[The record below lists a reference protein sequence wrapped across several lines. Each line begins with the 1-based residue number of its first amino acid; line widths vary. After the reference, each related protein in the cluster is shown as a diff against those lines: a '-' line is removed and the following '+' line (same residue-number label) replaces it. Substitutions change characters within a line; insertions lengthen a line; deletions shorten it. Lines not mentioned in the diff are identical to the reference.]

1 MIVVIVIAVCVGLDI
16 TNIFRQREIRRLKER
31 YRRLTF
37 ASPKVAGEAL
47 RLQIVRWKNIAPG
60 HSEKWYLERLIRE
73 LEGGR
78 ISHRQ

>member
-1 MIVVIVIAVCVGLDI
+1 M
-16 TNIFRQREIRRLKER
+16 KER

-37 ASPKVAGEAL
+37 ASPKVADEAL